1 MDLSPAPGTDSF
13 VSRPFLNGFLRSRIA
28 RGALDRTFRTVSYA
42 RRSELGLALG
52 GHFSGVSTLSS
63 PPLLFYHSSSP
74 CPFPL
79 LRARLVGTSWDDVK
93 LTHLRSPIRFR
104 SRARPLSSISGR
116 RCRSQSLGLSLPWAE
131 PPFPCS
137 RIDCPPWTLG
147 SCAMSLSHWTSELP
161 FQTADLRS
169 GRPRAT

>member
-1 MDLSPAPGTDSF
+1 MDLSLPLGQIPSYLGRFSTVFRDLGSLEELSIAPFERCLMRDDP
-13 VSRPFLNGFLRSRIA
+13 SRGRHSAVASLASAPFLPL
-28 RGALDRTFRTVSYA
+28 
-42 RRSELGLALG
+42 
-52 GHFSGVSTLSS
+52 
-63 PPLLFYHSSSP
+63 PPPYHSPFP

-79 LRARLVGTSWDDVK
+79 LWVWLVGTSWDDVK

-116 RCRSQSLGLSLPWAE
+116 RCRSQSLGLSLPRAE

-137 RIDCPPWTLG
+137 QIDCPPWTLG